1 MRRFIFASVICVA
14 IAGIATGGELVVNGG
29 FETGD
34 FTGWTLSGNAN
45 PPFTSVDPGF
55 AYRGNYGAKLGAVGS
70 DGFLSQILP
79 TVAGQMYTLSYA
91 LENLGGTPNDFGA
104 SWGGVSVPGSE
115 FVDGA
120 AFTGTIFTFP
130 LTATSSSTELK
141 FHFRQDPSFWGLDI
155 VSVQAVPEPASLALT
170 GLGLLAAAG
179 LRKFRK

>member
-1 MRRFIFASVICVA
+1 MRRFIFALVICVA
-14 IAGIATGGELVVNGG
+14 IAGIATAGELVVNGG

-34 FTGWTLSGNAN
+34 FTGWTLSGI
-45 PPFTSVDPGF
+45 TDHTGVDPNF
-55 AYRGNYGAKLGAVGS
+55 AYQGNFGAKLGAVGG
-70 DGFLSQILP
+70 DGFLFQILP
-79 TVAGQMYTLSYA
+79 TEAGQMYTLSYA
-91 LENLGGTPNDFGA
+91 LENVGDTPNDFGA

-115 FVDGA
+115 FVNVGP
-120 AFTGTIFTFP
+120 FPGTIFKFL
-130 LTATSSSTELK
+130 LTATSSSTELQ